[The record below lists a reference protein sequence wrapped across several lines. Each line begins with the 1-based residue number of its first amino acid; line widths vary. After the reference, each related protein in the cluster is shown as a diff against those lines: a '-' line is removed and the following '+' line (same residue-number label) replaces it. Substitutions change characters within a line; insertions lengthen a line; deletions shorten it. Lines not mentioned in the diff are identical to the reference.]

1 MTSHQQPATSYQKS
15 WYAIYSKS
23 RTEKRVYE
31 ELISAGIE
39 SYLPLIKVLK
49 QWSDR
54 KKWVEL
60 PLFRSYLFVY
70 IEKKDY
76 YKVLNIW
83 GVVRYITFEGK
94 AVAIPP
100 GQILAIKQYV
110 NSEEELFDNISEFE
124 IGDKIEIYR
133 GQLKGLS
140 GHLIEIRGK
149 QKVKIEIEGIGNS
162 IVLTIPKSYLKSKK

>member
-1 MTSHQQPATSYQKS
+1 MGQQKS

-23 RTEKRVYE
+23 RSEKRVFE
-31 ELISAGIE
+31 ELKSAGIE

-60 PLFRSYLFVY
+60 PLFRSYLFVN

-76 YKVLNIW
+76 YKVLNIQ
-83 GVVRYITFEGK
+83 GVVRYITFEGR

-100 GQILAIKQYV
+100 GQILAIKQYI
-110 NSEEELFDNISEFE
+110 NSEDELFEYSGEFSV
-124 IGDKIEIYR
+124 GDQVEIYR

-140 GHLIEIRGK
+140 GHLIDIHGK
-149 QKVKIEIEGIGNS
+149 QKVKIEIEGIGHS
-162 IVLTIPKSYLKSKK
+162 IALTIPKSYLKLIKLP